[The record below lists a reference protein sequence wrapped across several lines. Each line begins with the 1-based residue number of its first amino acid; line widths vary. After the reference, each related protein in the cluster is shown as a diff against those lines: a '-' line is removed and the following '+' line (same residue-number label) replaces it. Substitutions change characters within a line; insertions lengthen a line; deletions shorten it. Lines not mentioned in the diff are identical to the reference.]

1 MGDFFTKNPSV
12 IIALIGLLLSV
23 LNLVNLLKNR
33 KRDHY
38 VSGIP
43 LFGGLLTLIGFLLS
57 HHKIW
62 ALLCFA
68 DYSWLMLPY
77 ALIFGG
83 KIKNDEKKE
92 DDRENEDSEC

>member
-77 ALIFGG
+77 ALIFGE
-83 KIKNDEKKE
+83 KNDEKKE

>member
-1 MGDFFTKNPSV
+1 MKEFLIKNPTL
-12 IIALIGLLLSV
+12 IIAAIGLLLSV
-23 LNLVNLLKNR
+23 LNIVNLIQSR

-57 HHKIW
+57 HHKWW

-77 ALIFGG
+77 VLIFGG
-83 KIKNDEKKE
+83 KKKNDEKKE
-92 DDRENEDSEC
+92 DGNENEDSER

>member
-1 MGDFFTKNPSV
+1 MGGFFKSNPTV

-23 LNLVNLLKNR
+23 LNFINLLKNR
-33 KRDHY
+33 KRDHF

-57 HHKIW
+57 HHKLW

-68 DYSWLMLPY
+68 DYSWLMLPLG
-77 ALIFGG
+77 LIIGG
-83 KIKNDEKKE
+83 KTNEKKE
-92 DDRENEDSEC
+92 DGKDDDNLQR